1 MIIPIRCFTC
11 NNVIANKYIKYY
23 KLKKKYSEKN
33 NDQLDII
40 DLNNPDKSQVKMKNY
55 RGPGNCILGS
65 RTFWGQAGRPAGHPP
80 PGQTDQT
87 RQIQSFRLKKL
98 NNNKIKT
105 QHNKNTKKT
114 TQTNNTNIKIK

>member
-40 DLNNPDKSQVKMKNY
+40 DLNNPDKSQVKIFKKIGIRRYCCKRML
-55 RGPGNCILGS
+55 LG
-65 RTFWGQAGRPAGHPP
+65 QKDLLH
-80 PGQTDQT
+80 
-87 RQIQSFRLKKL
+87 LV
-98 NNNKIKT
+98 
-105 QHNKNTKKT
+105 
-114 TQTNNTNIKIK
+114 